1 MDRFNECVKIISYL
15 TNIPCERAKKIVLKT
30 LSGQAILEKNEAFL
44 YEQTTDNVYSIIRE
58 LKKNDKKFE
67 NITPKDI
74 SEAYLKI
81 R

>member
-1 MDRFNECVKIISYL
+1 MNRFNECVKIISYL
-15 TNIPCERAKKIVLKT
+15 TNISYEKAKKIVLKT
-30 LSGQAILEKNEAFL
+30 LSGQAILEKNETFL